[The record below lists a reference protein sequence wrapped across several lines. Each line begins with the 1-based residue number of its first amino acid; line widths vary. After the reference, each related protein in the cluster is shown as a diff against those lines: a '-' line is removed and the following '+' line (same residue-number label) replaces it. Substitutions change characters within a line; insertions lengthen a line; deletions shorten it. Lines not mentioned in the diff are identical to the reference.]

1 MTIKRIFCDMD
12 GTLLNSQGRLTDSNA
27 KLISQANLPFTLV
40 SARAPMEMKEAINKL
55 ELTGPQIG
63 FNGGL
68 IYTYK
73 QNQIKILHQQALER
87 NDSTYL
93 VNFINQHFPH
103 LSQSYYDL
111 ENWYTYKMD
120 NGIDYEQ
127 QLTRLEATIIG
138 EEKYLKVQTSIFKI
152 MLITFDGNEMRA
164 LKAKLEELDLPNVS
178 IQQAGDFYLEITHK
192 KAKKSVGIDYIIK
205 EEKLHKKELVA
216 FGDGHN
222 DLPMFERVG
231 LSIAMENASQA
242 IKDKVSLI
250 TKTNDED
257 GVGYGIH
264 HFLL

>member
-1 MTIKRIFCDMD
+1 MEVKMINDALRASV
-12 GTLLNSQGRLTDSNA
+12 LSV
-27 KLISQANLPFTLV
+27 KLIPNVDA
-40 SARAPMEMKEAINKL
+40 
-55 ELTGPQIG
+55 
-63 FNGGL
+63 
-68 IYTYK
+68 
-73 QNQIKILHQQALER
+73 
-87 NDSTYL
+87 
-93 VNFINQHFPH
+93 
-103 LSQSYYDL
+103 
-111 ENWYTYKMD
+111 KM
-120 NGIDYEQ
+120 
-127 QLTRLEATIIG
+127 A
-138 EEKYLKVQTSIFKI
+138 
-152 MLITFDGNEMRA
+152 
-164 LKAKLEELDLPNVS
+164 EELNLPNVS